1 MFVLVYAPHLCYHV
15 HMKRHQIRPNPILLS
30 APEIILGGFILV
42 CVLACVWMLI
52 QEIAFLFAV

>member
-1 MFVLVYAPHLCYHV
+1 
-15 HMKRHQIRPNPILLS
+15 MKRHQIRPNPILLS

-52 QEIAFLFAV
+52 QEIASLFAV